1 MIRTNSFTI
10 KISFSI
16 ILICISLF
24 LFLLSYKEFTKINLD
39 DAISVKDMDI
49 NYFDKDNF
57 QKYYEK
63 IDIENL
69 TDPIFDEKKSKGYF
83 KSITPDNLFD
93 IMEKDKKTND
103 KSIIQNGFITND
115 KIIDDK
121 KEIIEE
127 TTEVTFKEIKVLKGD
142 NFAKILEKGGLKGI
156 YIDQLIFN
164 GGNIFDFSKIY
175 LGDIVKIHTRYNDKI
190 LENFKLIYRFS
201 KTEELFVF
209 FKNNEFVYEIQNI
222 PTFEE
227 KIFAKGVIKTS
238 LYETMKDFVLHN
250 PTWDPYQLI
259 NSALATFLVQN
270 GCTDSSVSEIYI
282 NQLFTPSKSF

>member
-10 KISFSI
+10 KVSFSI
-16 ILICISLF
+16 VLISISLF

-103 KSIIQNGFITND
+103 KSIIQNGLITND

-121 KEIIEE
+121 KEIIEQ
-127 TTEVTFKEIKVLKGD
+127 TREVAFKEIKVL
-142 NFAKILEKGGLKGI
+142 
-156 YIDQLIFN
+156 
-164 GGNIFDFSKIY
+164 
-175 LGDIVKIHTRYNDKI
+175 
-190 LENFKLIYRFS
+190 
-201 KTEELFVF
+201 
-209 FKNNEFVYEIQNI
+209 
-222 PTFEE
+222 
-227 KIFAKGVIKTS
+227 
-238 LYETMKDFVLHN
+238 
-250 PTWDPYQLI
+250 
-259 NSALATFLVQN
+259 
-270 GCTDSSVSEIYI
+270 
-282 NQLFTPSKSF
+282 